1 MAGGCNLCPKGCG
14 VDRMRSSGF
23 CGASAEVEVS
33 SVVLHRGEEPPLNPI
48 VNIFFSHCNLHCVYC
63 QNHEI
68 SGQAVAPQYIHY
80 RSVEAIADRASVLLD
95 SSNLLGLVTATHYA
109 DHIPALLEAL
119 HRRGKNPTVVYN
131 SSGYESVDTLRSLEG
146 LVDIYLPDFKY
157 ADSELAQ
164 RYSHAADYPQVA
176 SEALKE
182 MIRQV
187 GVGLKT
193 DDDGTAYRGL
203 IVRHLV
209 LPGHI
214 DNSLAVLEKLADL
227 TSPLPP
233 FDLHLSLMAQYYPPA
248 TLAEGCDLRRPLT
261 PDEYR
266 TVSERFR
273 ALGFDGWLQE
283 LAAESHYRPD
293 FTHPDNPFEA

>member
-1 MAGGCNLCPKGCG
+1 
-14 VDRMRSSGF
+14 
-23 CGASAEVEVS
+23 
-33 SVVLHRGEEPPLNPI
+33 
-48 VNIFFSHCNLHCVYC
+48 
-63 QNHEI
+63 
-68 SGQAVAPQYIHY
+68 
-80 RSVEAIADRASVLLD
+80 
-95 SSNLLGLVTATHYA
+95 
-109 DHIPALLEAL
+109 
-119 HRRGKNPTVVYN
+119 
-131 SSGYESVDTLRSLEG
+131 
-146 LVDIYLPDFKY
+146 
-157 ADSELAQ
+157 
-164 RYSHAADYPQVA
+164 
-176 SEALKE
+176 

-233 FDLHLSLMAQYYPPA
+233 FDLHLSLMAQYYPPV
-248 TLAEGCDLRRPLT
+248 TLAEGCDLRRPIT